1 MNPIQLLSVGIL
13 LKAPG
18 RVVGMVASVVLLI
31 SILFPYVGGAS
42 LVALVQP
49 LWPQMFQVVSNPTFQ
64 NVGITASSVGLLLIM
79 LGGVVALVLFAASFR
94 SMAGLVLD
102 ISILGILLI
111 SLPVIVFK
119 GSTISQLSTAT
130 GVEYWP
136 DLKFFTVGY
145 FVSWA
150 AAIIGLVAAHE
161 RMPQQAVIIQPQAA
175 PVSREILTS
184 KEAKEIKQTEKG
196 RLPTGYEALDGVL
209 LGGIPEGSSVILT
222 GIGSDERDRI
232 VRRFTETALSGGRGC
247 IYVSTSIDR
256 IRDMIPQHEKD
267 LQIVLCHPQAEV
279 IAAGFPNIQRLKGLD
294 DLTAINL
301 AFEASKNALVAG
313 GYGGSPALC
322 FEIVG
327 DVLLRHH
334 GSMTRKWLMDI
345 LARAKA
351 SRMTTLAT
359 LNTRMHPAD
368 EAQTVI
374 EVFDGHIE
382 LQEEDVV
389 TRGAKMI
396 RVKKLGG
403 QKFVEKDLLVEKE
416 NI

>member
-1 MNPIQLLSVGIL
+1 
-13 LKAPG
+13 
-18 RVVGMVASVVLLI
+18 
-31 SILFPYVGGAS
+31 
-42 LVALVQP
+42 
-49 LWPQMFQVVSNPTFQ
+49 MFQVVGNPTYQ
-64 NVGITASSVGLLLIM
+64 NVAITASSVGLLLII
-79 LGGVVALVLFAASFR
+79 LGGIVALASFAASFR
-94 SMAGLVLD
+94 NRARLGLD

-111 SLPVIVFK
+111 SLPVIEFQ
-119 GSTISQLSTAT
+119 GSTISQLSTVT

-136 DLKFFTVGY
+136 DLKFFAIGY

-150 AAIIGLVAAHE
+150 AAIIGLIAAYE
-161 RMPQQAVIIQPQAA
+161 RRPQQTVIVQPQA
-175 PVSREILTS
+175 PVSQPTVSREILTS
-184 KEAKEIKQTEKG
+184 KQAKEIKQTEKG

-209 LGGIPEGSSVILT
+209 LGGIPQGSSVILT
-222 GIGSDERDRI
+222 GVGSDERDRI

-247 IYVSTSIDR
+247 IYVSTSIDG

-267 LQIVLCHPQAEV
+267 LQVVLCHPQAEV
-279 IAAGFPNIQRLKGLD
+279 IAAGFPNIQKLKGLD

-301 AFEASKNALVAG
+301 TFEASKNALVAG
-313 GYGGSPALC
+313 GYGGSPAL
-322 FEIVG
+322 FFQIVG

-368 EAQTVI
+368 EAHTVI
-374 EVFDGHIE
+374 ELFDGHIE